1 MIQNRQHYSAKPLA
15 EYFQGKPRGA
25 KAEAARA
32 MGLPRQG
39 IITNW
44 IARDHIPGDKLPIVA
59 NYLGITVD
67 EYLHR
72 AGAIRAP
79 SSTQP
84 PLSAVEPEWA
94 TLEELSEIWLLVPVD
109 AQRYLLGIALAFA
122 KLAKRTAIETIGTRR
137 RRKPVTAQ

>member
-1 MIQNRQHYSAKPLA
+1 MTEDLTTQFTKSSTRGGTRRGTTYAELGLNFPCMAQNRQHYSAKPLA

-72 AGAIRAP
+72 A
-79 SSTQP
+79 
-84 PLSAVEPEWA
+84 
-94 TLEELSEIWLLVPVD
+94 
-109 AQRYLLGIALAFA
+109 
-122 KLAKRTAIETIGTRR
+122 
-137 RRKPVTAQ
+137 